1 MELSEADLPYVT
13 PGWVENYQAYL
24 KDFSDGIGEDYLV
37 KLWER
42 GGFFLGDLAH
52 ATYER
57 IFCMAHFGEAETRHL
72 LQEPLLPRVTWHRD
86 GYDLDPTAL
95 HHLYHLG
102 LWEQQMRMDLRELT
116 SVVEWGGGFGS
127 FARLCMKRNRG
138 LLYTIV
144 DLPLFSAIQERYLA
158 ASGMH
163 ARHRSPSQ
171 MTEFAG
177 ELDLF
182 VATWS
187 LDESSALAQ
196 NLVQRSAFFG
206 ARHVLLAYHPEK
218 ADFPQSSGIP
228 IPPGAELIEA
238 LPAGS
243 YYAFR

>member
-1 MELSEADLPYVT
+1 MELSEADRPYVT
-13 PGWVENYQAYL
+13 PGWVENYEAYL
-24 KDFSDGIGEDYLV
+24 KDFSEGIGEDFLV

-57 IFCMAHFGEAETRHL
+57 IFCLSHFGEAEMRYL
-72 LQEPLLPRVTWHRD
+72 LHEPLLPRVTWHRE

-102 LWEQQMRMDLRELT
+102 LWEQQMRMDLRELR

-127 FARLCMKRNRG
+127 FARICMKRNPR
-138 LLYTIV
+138 LQYTIV
-144 DLPLFSAIQERYLA
+144 DLPLFSAIQERYLD

-163 ARHRSPSQ
+163 AEHRSPSQ
-171 MTEFAG
+171 MTGFTG
-177 ELDLF
+177 GRDLF

-187 LDESSALAQ
+187 LDESSEVAQ
-196 NLVQRSAFFG
+196 NLVGRTAFFG
-206 ARHVLLAYHPEK
+206 AHHVLLAYHPEK

-228 IPPGAELIEA
+228 IPPGSQVVAA